1 MVEKWSP
8 MISTLNAFL
17 TLHRRKIIAVVAVGM
32 AVTHLTVAVTGAVA
46 GLLLK
51 AIHLCFAMVLAFLI
65 FPHSNAR
72 KDTLSIFD
80 VVLSLTSL
88 VVFGYIIVDFDHVQQ
103 RMLFLD
109 DFTSWQYAMGVL
121 AILLVLEGGR
131 RALGWTLSVL
141 AVVMLF
147 YASFCEY
154 FPGIMRVKG
163 WRFREIVEVL
173 YFSGEGI
180 LGIPIGVSATFVFLF
195 VLIGSFLNRGG
206 GGNFFL
212 GLATSLTR
220 GSKGGPAKVAVISSG
235 LFGSISGSAVANVV
249 STGTL
254 TIPLMK
260 RMGYRPEVAG
270 AIEAVASSGGQL
282 MPPVMGAAAFVM
294 AEITSTPYSDIIKYA
309 LLPALL
315 YYTAV
320 FAMVHLEALKNRM
333 EMVEI
338 PRDSA
343 YLKYTHMIIPMI
355 VMLVMIIIGYTP
367 YLSATTAIF
376 LSIPLS
382 FLRKESRMGIVG
394 ILGAMADGAK
404 ESIPIAMACA
414 LSGLIIGCLWLTGLS
429 LNFASV
435 VFSLFQGIPFL
446 GLILVAIVCIILG
459 LGLPTVAAYIV
470 VAAVGVAPLVKLGFP
485 EIGAHFFVFYFC
497 ILAVIT
503 PPVALAAYAGATIAG
518 ADFFRTGITAVKFGF
533 IAYLIPF
540 MLIYNPELLLIGEPL
555 QILRALITALI
566 GTLSLGIAVQGW
578 MFARVP
584 VWQRLLLFGAG
595 PLLIVPDWQTDLLGV
610 VLFLIPV
617 VVQWRLKEVRA
628 REA

>member
-1 MVEKWSP
+1 

-17 TLHRRKIIAVVAVGM
+17 TLHRNKIIGTVAVAM
-32 AVTHLTVAVTGAVA
+32 AVTHLTVAVTGAIA
-46 GLLLK
+46 GLMLK
-51 AIHLCFAMVLAFLI
+51 AIHLTFAMVLAYLI
-65 FPHSNAR
+65 FPHSKAR
-72 KDTLSIFD
+72 KNTLSVYDI
-80 VVLSLTSL
+80 LLALISM
-88 VVFGYIIVDFDHVQQ
+88 VVFGYAILDNDFIQQ

-109 DFTSWQYAMGVL
+109 DFTDWQYAFG
-121 AILLVLEGGR
+121 ILSIVLVLEAGR

-141 AVVMLF
+141 AVLMLF
-147 YASFCEY
+147 YASFCEF

-163 WRFREIVEVL
+163 WQFKEIVEVL

-195 VLIGSFLNRGG
+195 VLIGAFLNRGG

-212 GLATSLTR
+212 GLATNMTR

-249 STGTL
+249 STGNL

-260 RMGYRPEVAG
+260 RMGYKPAVAG

-294 AEITSTPYSDIIKYA
+294 AEITGTPYADIILYA

-320 FAMVHLEALKNRM
+320 FAMVHLEAAKNKM
-333 EMVEI
+333 DMVEM
-338 PRDSA
+338 PKDNV
-343 YLKYTHMIIPMI
+343 YLKYAHMIIPI
-355 VMLVMIIIGYTP
+355 FVMLGMIIVGYTP

-382 FLRKESRMGIVG
+382 FLRAESRMGVMG
-394 ILGAMADGAK
+394 ILSAMADGAK
-404 ESIPIAMACA
+404 EAIPIAMACA

-435 VFSLFQGIPFL
+435 VFSLFHGIPFL
-446 GLILVAIVCIILG
+446 GLVLVAIVCIILG

-470 VAAVGVAPLVKLGFP
+470 VASVGVAPLIKLGFP
-485 EIGAHFFVFYFC
+485 EMGAHFFVFYFC

-503 PPVALAAYAGATIAG
+503 PPVALAAYAGANIAG
-518 ADFFRTGITAVKFGF
+518 ADFLKTGFTAVKFGF
-533 IAYLIPF
+533 VAYLIPF
-540 MLIYNPELLLIGEPL
+540 MLIYNPELMLIGEPL
-555 QILRALITALI
+555 DIVRACATALV
-566 GTLSLGIAVQGW
+566 GSLSLGLAMQGW
-578 MFARVP
+578 IFKKTP
-584 VWQRLLLFGAG
+584 IWQRLCLFAAG
-595 PLLIVPDWQTDLLGV
+595 LTLIVPDWQTDLVGLALFLVPV
-610 VLFLIPV
+610 VLQWLSRERE
-617 VVQWRLKEVRA
+617 VQES
-628 REA
+628 EA